1 MDDDIYHL
9 SPIIL
14 FVEQSR
20 SAWLTFLIPAWD
32 PLLLHVQGKFA
43 LADWNMRCII
53 TPLTLL
59 LCQNVMWCYAVYGGF
74 FLACSSGIYF
84 YISDIVQTNYLAYGM
99 LQVHMIC
106 QDAVM
111 PTEYDNDGA
120 INFLS

>member
-1 MDDDIYHL
+1 MVLRCFCDANAMRVPDVCD
-9 SPIIL
+9 
-14 FVEQSR
+14 
-20 SAWLTFLIPAWD
+20 
-32 PLLLHVQGKFA
+32 
-43 LADWNMRCII
+43 ADAM
-53 TPLTLL
+53 
-59 LCQNVMWCYAVYGGF
+59 LCLEGY

-99 LQVHMIC
+99 LQVHMIW